1 MHLFTCIKHPQ
12 NLLSMDT
19 FYVYIETLTRAH
31 TKFMIVTLFRE
42 RERERIGPGKR
53 MMEEFILNLLFLKK
67 QKFITMNVAYMS
79 LIHCSQWFP
88 YLFNFLKTLLSFG

>member
-1 MHLFTCIKHPQ
+1 
-12 NLLSMDT
+12 
-19 FYVYIETLTRAH
+19 
-31 TKFMIVTLFRE
+31 
-42 RERERIGPGKR
+42 

-88 YLFNFLKTLLSFG
+88 YLFNFLKTLLSLVR